1 MRHLDRLNTILAAQA
16 IPLGLPTFRTKVGDN
31 MSNLHWLRKH
41 VGPVLNTSQD
51 HTELRTLLTK
61 TEKELLSLRPGS
73 YSEPA
78 AADAQTSGV

>member
-16 IPLGLPTFRTKVGDN
+16 IPLGLPTFRAKVGDN

-41 VGPVLNTSQD
+41 VGPVLSTSQD

-73 YSEPA
+73 ESEPA
-78 AADAQTSGV
+78 AADVQTSGM